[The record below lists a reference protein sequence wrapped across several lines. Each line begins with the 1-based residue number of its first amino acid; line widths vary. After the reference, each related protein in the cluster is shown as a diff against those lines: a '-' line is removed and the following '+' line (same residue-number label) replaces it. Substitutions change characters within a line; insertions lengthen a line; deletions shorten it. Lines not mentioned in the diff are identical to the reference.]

1 MSDQRER
8 MKKDF
13 ANVGDLLGRA
23 FFGDEPL
30 KDILTGEKSTS
41 ITRTKKASVTV
52 EEGAGPRE
60 TGPCIVCGALE
71 EDSIEKR
78 MITRASGEK
87 IPCPGCL
94 GRK

>member
-8 MKKDF
+8 MKSDF
-13 ANVGDLLGRA
+13 SKVGDLLGRA

-30 KDILTGEKSTS
+30 KDILSGEKSAAAPQSKNAHT
-41 ITRTKKASVTV
+41 APV
-52 EEGAGPRE
+52 EETCP
-60 TGPCIVCGALE
+60 VCGAAE
-71 EDSIEKR
+71 EAPLANR